1 MNRPAHKTEG
11 VNRTQTMRFYPF
23 VSTGKERDEEKER
36 SRGPFASERGDE
48 PRSGIPYCSVYSYT
62 YFGARYMDHELMTM
76 WLSVDPLADKYPS
89 ISPYAYCAGNPVR
102 LVDPDGKE
110 IYYIF
115 KGKKYFLKVEKSEDG
130 EYSTSWIHTD
140 EHGKKETLKLSKGR
154 PYIWSLNKAIKK
166 LLEGEE
172 GKKLVMSVVSHE
184 RQIEIKDGDKTTSSG
199 KNGGINWNRDDHTG
213 PLKLSNG
220 ENSIPNYIGLAHE
233 LAHVDDYLYDR
244 CKNRDEE
251 WDSYTVQSSTVPP
264 SNVVVSVRRAE
275 GYACTIENKIR
286 AEHNLPLR
294 TWYYYKSRETKAGE
308 VLTFN
313 INN

>member
-1 MNRPAHKTEG
+1 
-11 VNRTQTMRFYPF
+11 
-23 VSTGKERDEEKER
+23 
-36 SRGPFASERGDE
+36 
-48 PRSGIPYCSVYSYT
+48 
-62 YFGARYMDHELMTM
+62 MDHELMTM

-184 RQIEIKDGDKTTSSG
+184 RQIEIKDGDKTTSTG

-264 SNVVVSVRRAE
+264 SNVVVSVKRAE

>member
-1 MNRPAHKTEG
+1 
-11 VNRTQTMRFYPF
+11 
-23 VSTGKERDEEKER
+23 
-36 SRGPFASERGDE
+36 
-48 PRSGIPYCSVYSYT
+48 
-62 YFGARYMDHELMTM
+62 
-76 WLSVDPLADKYPS
+76 
-89 ISPYAYCAGNPVR
+89 
-102 LVDPDGKE
+102 
-110 IYYIF
+110 
-115 KGKKYFLKVEKSEDG
+115 
-130 EYSTSWIHTD
+130 
-140 EHGKKETLKLSKGR
+140 LSKGR

-172 GKKLVMSVVSHE
+172 GKKMVMSVVSHE
-184 RQIEIKDGDKTTSSG
+184 RQIEIKDGDVTTASG

-264 SNVVVSVRRAE
+264 SNVVVSVKRAE

>member
-1 MNRPAHKTEG
+1 M
-11 VNRTQTMRFYPF
+11 
-23 VSTGKERDEEKER
+23 
-36 SRGPFASERGDE
+36 
-48 PRSGIPYCSVYSYT
+48 
-62 YFGARYMDHELMTM
+62 
-76 WLSVDPLADKYPS
+76 
-89 ISPYAYCAGNPVR
+89 
-102 LVDPDGKE
+102 
-110 IYYIF
+110 
-115 KGKKYFLKVEKSEDG
+115 
-130 EYSTSWIHTD
+130 
-140 EHGKKETLKLSKGR
+140 SKGR

-264 SNVVVSVRRAE
+264 SNVVVSVKGLRDMLVLLKIKSE
-275 GYACTIENKIR
+275 PNIIFPYGHGTIINHVR
-286 AEHNLPLR
+286 LR
-294 TWYYYKSRETKAGE
+294 LARC
-308 VLTFN
+308 
-313 INN
+313 